1 MLTDES
7 YIRNNGRELDGGK
20 PMDDNT
26 SRTER
31 KRKQSSF
38 TRLKDKRR
46 KVAASF
52 DRIGTRK
59 PIRRPVIV
67 YGSVVLSLI
76 LLYTV
81 TLFLTTDSLS
91 RGESFKTTNRYKT
104 LQIDA
109 PNATVTFVRSTDGNV
124 QLKLI
129 DSASSQK
136 RLKIGTSGNT
146 LTVTGRDGFTARLG
160 NRPSEK
166 PGDYAIQVG
175 LPSYMNQIDVEAER
189 LKGMG
194 LFAKTIQLTAE
205 AMELNKIDADEI
217 TLTGRGDVK
226 VTNLNAVHATV
237 TADSVNLAEYGA
249 KLDLA
254 VSTIDGAIRLKP
266 TKAAGT
272 IAVTT
277 EGDIKASDRYTKQK
291 DDEVALFE
299 LSKQEKPEVTVESEV
314 GQVTL
319 E

>member
-1 MLTDES
+1 ME
-7 YIRNNGRELDGGK
+7 E
-20 PMDDNT
+20 NT

-46 KVAASF
+46 KMTASF

-59 PIRRPVIV
+59 PIRRPLIV
-67 YGSVVLSLI
+67 YGSVLLSL
-76 LLYTV
+76 LVLYTV

-91 RGESFKTTNRYKT
+91 RGEAFKTTKRYKT

-109 PNATVTFVRSTDGNV
+109 PNGTINFVRSTDGNV
-124 QLKLI
+124 QLKLV

-146 LTVTGRDGFTARLG
+146 LTVTGRDGFAARLG

-166 PGDYAIQVG
+166 PGDFSIQVG
-175 LPSYMNQIDVEAER
+175 LPNYMNRIDVDAESI
-189 LKGMG
+189 KGMG
-194 LFAKTIQLTAE
+194 VYAKSINLSAE
-205 AMELNKIDADEI
+205 TMDLNKMDADDI
-217 TLTGRGDVK
+217 VLTGKGNVK
-226 VTNLNAVHATV
+226 ASNMNAVHAEV
-237 TADSVNLAEYGA
+237 TAESVSLSEYGA
-249 KLDLA
+249 KLDLT
-254 VSTIDGAIRLKP
+254 VSTIDGPIRLKP

-291 DDEVALFE
+291 DDDVALFE

>member
-1 MLTDES
+1 ME
-7 YIRNNGRELDGGK
+7 E
-20 PMDDNT
+20 NT

-46 KVAASF
+46 KMTASF

-59 PIRRPVIV
+59 PIRRPLIV
-67 YGSVVLSLI
+67 YGSVLLSL
-76 LLYTV
+76 LVLYTV

-91 RGESFKTTNRYKT
+91 RGEAFKTTKRYKT

-109 PNATVTFVRSTDGNV
+109 PNGTINFVRSTDGNV
-124 QLKLI
+124 QLKLV

-146 LTVTGRDGFTARLG
+146 LTVTGRDGFAARLG

-166 PGDYAIQVG
+166 PGDFSIQVG
-175 LPSYMNQIDVEAER
+175 LPNYMNRIDVDAESI
-189 LKGMG
+189 KGMG
-194 LFAKTIQLTAE
+194 VYAKSINLSAE
-205 AMELNKIDADEI
+205 TMDLNKMDADDI
-217 TLTGRGDVK
+217 VLTGQGNVK
-226 VTNLNAVHATV
+226 ASNMNAVHAEV
-237 TADSVNLAEYGA
+237 TAESVSLSEYGA
-249 KLDLA
+249 KLDLT
-254 VSTIDGAIRLKP
+254 VSTIDGPIRLKP

-291 DDEVALFE
+291 DDDVALFE

-314 GQVTL
+314 GEVTL

>member
-1 MLTDES
+1 ME
-7 YIRNNGRELDGGK
+7 E
-20 PMDDNT
+20 NT

-46 KVAASF
+46 KMTASF
-52 DRIGTRK
+52 DRIGARK
-59 PIRRPVIV
+59 PIRRPLIV
-67 YGSVVLSLI
+67 YGSVLLSL
-76 LLYTV
+76 LVLYTV

-91 RGESFKTTNRYKT
+91 RGEAFKTTKRYKT

-109 PNATVTFVRSTDGNV
+109 PNGTINFVRSTDGNV
-124 QLKLI
+124 QLKLV

-166 PGDYAIQVG
+166 PGDFSIQVG
-175 LPSYMNQIDVEAER
+175 LPNYMNRIDVDAESI
-189 LKGMG
+189 KGMG
-194 LFAKTIQLTAE
+194 VYAKSINLSAE
-205 AMELNKIDADEI
+205 TMDLNKMDADDI
-217 TLTGRGDVK
+217 VLTGQGNVK
-226 VTNLNAVHATV
+226 ASNMNAVHAEV
-237 TADSVNLAEYGA
+237 TAESVSLSEYGA
-249 KLDLA
+249 KLDLT
-254 VSTIDGAIRLKP
+254 VSTIDGPIRLKP

-291 DDEVALFE
+291 DEDVALFE

>member
-1 MLTDES
+1 ME
-7 YIRNNGRELDGGK
+7 E
-20 PMDDNT
+20 NT

-46 KVAASF
+46 KMTASF
-52 DRIGTRK
+52 DRIGARK
-59 PIRRPVIV
+59 PIRRPLIV
-67 YGSVVLSLI
+67 YGSVLLSL
-76 LLYTV
+76 LVLYTV

-91 RGESFKTTNRYKT
+91 RGEAFKTTKRYKT

-109 PNATVTFVRSTDGNV
+109 PNGTINFVRSTDGNV
-124 QLKLI
+124 QLKLV

-166 PGDYAIQVG
+166 PGDFSIQVG
-175 LPSYMNQIDVEAER
+175 LPNYMNRIDVDAESI
-189 LKGMG
+189 KGMG
-194 LFAKTIQLTAE
+194 VYAKSINLSAE
-205 AMELNKIDADEI
+205 TMDLNKMDADDI
-217 TLTGRGDVK
+217 VLTGQGNIK
-226 VTNLNAVHATV
+226 ASNMNAVHAEV
-237 TADSVNLAEYGA
+237 TAESVSLSEYGA
-249 KLDLA
+249 KLDLT
-254 VSTIDGAIRLKP
+254 VSTIDGPIRLKP

-291 DDEVALFE
+291 DEDVALFE

>member
-1 MLTDES
+1 MDE
-7 YIRNNGRELDGGK
+7 
-20 PMDDNT
+20 NT

-52 DRIGTRK
+52 DRIGARK
-59 PIRRPVIV
+59 PIRRPLIV
-67 YGSVVLSLI
+67 YGSVLLSL
-76 LLYTV
+76 LVLYTV

-91 RGESFKTTNRYKT
+91 RGEAFKTTKRYKT

-109 PNATVTFVRSTDGNV
+109 PNGTINFVRSTDGNV
-124 QLKLI
+124 QLKLV

-166 PGDYAIQVG
+166 PGDFSIQVG
-175 LPSYMNQIDVEAER
+175 LPNYMNRIDVDAESI
-189 LKGMG
+189 KGMG
-194 LFAKTIQLTAE
+194 VYAKSINLSAE
-205 AMELNKIDADEI
+205 TMDLNKMDADDI
-217 TLTGRGDVK
+217 VLTSQGNIK
-226 VTNLNAVHATV
+226 ASNMNAVHAEV
-237 TADSVNLAEYGA
+237 TAESVSLSEYGA
-249 KLDLA
+249 KLDLT
-254 VSTIDGAIRLKP
+254 VSTIDGPIRLKP

-291 DDEVALFE
+291 DEDVALFE

>member
-1 MLTDES
+1 ME
-7 YIRNNGRELDGGK
+7 E
-20 PMDDNT
+20 NT

-46 KVAASF
+46 KMTASF

-59 PIRRPVIV
+59 PIRRPLIV
-67 YGSVVLSLI
+67 YGSVLLSL
-76 LLYTV
+76 LVLYAV

-91 RGESFKTTNRYKT
+91 RGEAFKTTKRYKT

-109 PNATVTFVRSTDGNV
+109 PNGTINFVRSTDGNV
-124 QLKLI
+124 QLKLV

-146 LTVTGRDGFTARLG
+146 LTVTGRDGFAARLG

-166 PGDYAIQVG
+166 PGDFSIQVG
-175 LPSYMNQIDVEAER
+175 LPNYMNRIDVDAESI
-189 LKGMG
+189 KGMG
-194 LFAKTIQLTAE
+194 VYAKSINLSAE
-205 AMELNKIDADEI
+205 TMDLNKMDADDI
-217 TLTGRGDVK
+217 VLTGKGNVK
-226 VTNLNAVHATV
+226 ASNMNAVHAEV
-237 TADSVNLAEYGA
+237 TAESVSLSEYGA
-249 KLDLA
+249 KLDLT
-254 VSTIDGAIRLKP
+254 VSTIDGPIRLKP

-291 DDEVALFE
+291 DDDVALFE

>member
-1 MLTDES
+1 ME
-7 YIRNNGRELDGGK
+7 E
-20 PMDDNT
+20 NT

-46 KVAASF
+46 KMTASF

-59 PIRRPVIV
+59 PIRRPLIV
-67 YGSVVLSLI
+67 YGSVLLSL
-76 LLYTV
+76 LVLYTV

-91 RGESFKTTNRYKT
+91 RGEAFKTTKRYKA

-109 PNATVTFVRSTDGNV
+109 PNGTINFVRSTDGNV
-124 QLKLI
+124 QLKLV

-146 LTVTGRDGFTARLG
+146 LTVTGRDGFAARLG

-166 PGDYAIQVG
+166 PGDFSIQVG
-175 LPSYMNQIDVEAER
+175 LPNYMNRIDVDAESI
-189 LKGMG
+189 KGMG
-194 LFAKTIQLTAE
+194 VYAKSINLSAE
-205 AMELNKIDADEI
+205 TMDLNKMDADDI
-217 TLTGRGDVK
+217 VLTGQGNIK
-226 VTNLNAVHATV
+226 ASNMNAVHAEV
-237 TADSVNLAEYGA
+237 TAESVSLSEYGA
-249 KLDLA
+249 KLDLT
-254 VSTIDGAIRLKP
+254 VSTIDGPIRLKP

-291 DDEVALFE
+291 DDDVALFE

>member
-1 MLTDES
+1 ME
-7 YIRNNGRELDGGK
+7 E
-20 PMDDNT
+20 NT

-46 KVAASF
+46 KMTASF

-59 PIRRPVIV
+59 PIRRPLIV
-67 YGSVVLSLI
+67 YGSVLLSL
-76 LLYTV
+76 LVLYTV

-91 RGESFKTTNRYKT
+91 RGEAFKTTKRYKT

-109 PNATVTFVRSTDGNV
+109 PNGTINFVRSTDGNV
-124 QLKLI
+124 QLKLV

-146 LTVTGRDGFTARLG
+146 LTVTGRDGFAARLG

-166 PGDYAIQVG
+166 PGDFSIQVG
-175 LPSYMNQIDVEAER
+175 LPNYMNRIDVDAESI
-189 LKGMG
+189 KGMG
-194 LFAKTIQLTAE
+194 VYAKSINLSAE
-205 AMELNKIDADEI
+205 TMDLNKMDADDI
-217 TLTGRGDVK
+217 VLTGQGNVK
-226 VTNLNAVHATV
+226 ASNMNAVHAEV
-237 TADSVNLAEYGA
+237 TAESVSLSEYGA
-249 KLDLA
+249 KLDLT
-254 VSTIDGAIRLKP
+254 VSTIDGPIRLKP

-291 DDEVALFE
+291 DDDVALFE

>member
-1 MLTDES
+1 ME
-7 YIRNNGRELDGGK
+7 E
-20 PMDDNT
+20 NT

-46 KVAASF
+46 KITASF
-52 DRIGTRK
+52 DRIGSRK
-59 PIRRPVIV
+59 PVRRPLIV
-67 YGSVVLSLI
+67 YGSVILSL
-76 LLYTV
+76 LVLYTV
-81 TLFLTTDSLS
+81 TLFLTTESLS
-91 RGESFKTTNRYKT
+91 RGEAFKTTNRYKT
-104 LQIDA
+104 LQINA
-109 PNATVTFVRSTDGNV
+109 PNGTINFVRSTDGNV
-124 QLKLI
+124 QLKLV

-146 LTVTGRDGFTARLG
+146 LTVTGRDGFAARLG
-160 NRPSEK
+160 NRPSGK
-166 PGDYAIQVG
+166 AGDFSIQVG
-175 LPSYMNQIDVEAER
+175 LPNYMNRIDVDAESI
-189 LKGMG
+189 KGMG
-194 LFAKTIQLTAE
+194 VYAKSINLSAETID
-205 AMELNKIDADEI
+205 LNKMDADDI
-217 TLTGRGDVK
+217 VLTGQGSVK
-226 VTNLNAVHATV
+226 ASNMNAVHAEV
-237 TADSVNLAEYGA
+237 TAESVSLSEYGA

-254 VSTIDGAIRLKP
+254 VSTIDGPVRLKP

-291 DDEVALFE
+291 DEDVALFE

>member
-1 MLTDES
+1 MDE
-7 YIRNNGRELDGGK
+7 
-20 PMDDNT
+20 NT

-67 YGSVVLSLI
+67 YGSVVLSLV

-104 LQIDA
+104 LQVDA
-109 PNATVTFVRSTDGNV
+109 PNATVNFVRSTDGNV
-124 QLKLI
+124 QLKLV

-136 RLKIGTSGNT
+136 RLKIGTSGT
-146 LTVTGRDGFTARLG
+146 ALTVTGRDGFAARLG
-160 NRPSEK
+160 NRPSEE
-166 PGDYAIQVG
+166 PGDYTIQVG
-175 LPSYMNQIDVEAER
+175 LPSYMNQIDVEAES

-194 LFAKTIQLTAE
+194 VFAKTISMTAGT
-205 AMELNKIDADEI
+205 MDLNKIDADDI
-217 TLTGRGDVK
+217 SLTGRGK
-226 VTNLNAVHATV
+226 VQVENMNAVHADV
-237 TADSVNLAEYGA
+237 VGESVNLAAYGA
-249 KLDLA
+249 KLSLN

-266 TKAAGT
+266 AKAAGT

-277 EGDIKASDRYTKQK
+277 EGDIKAADRYTKQK
-291 DDEVALFE
+291 EDDVALFE

>member
-1 MLTDES
+1 MDE
-7 YIRNNGRELDGGK
+7 
-20 PMDDNT
+20 NT

-67 YGSVVLSLI
+67 YGSVVLSLV

-109 PNATVTFVRSTDGNV
+109 PNATVNFVRSTDGNV
-124 QLKLI
+124 QLKLV

-136 RLKIGTSGNT
+136 RLKIGTSGTT
-146 LTVTGRDGFTARLG
+146 LTVTGRDGFAARLG
-160 NRPSEK
+160 NRPSEE
-166 PGDYAIQVG
+166 PGDYTIQVG
-175 LPSYMNQIDVEAER
+175 LPSYMNQIDVEAES

-194 LFAKTIQLTAE
+194 VFAKTISMTAE
-205 AMELNKIDADEI
+205 TMDLNKIDADDI
-217 TLTGRGDVK
+217 SLTGRGK
-226 VTNLNAVHATV
+226 VQVENMNAVHADV
-237 TADSVNLAEYGA
+237 VGESVNLAAYGV
-249 KLDLA
+249 KLSLN

-266 TKAAGT
+266 AKAAGT

-277 EGDIKASDRYTKQK
+277 EGDIKAADRYTKQK
-291 DDEVALFE
+291 EDDVALFE

>member
-1 MLTDES
+1 MDE
-7 YIRNNGRELDGGK
+7 
-20 PMDDNT
+20 NT

-67 YGSVVLSLI
+67 YGSVVLSLV

-104 LQIDA
+104 LQVDA
-109 PNATVTFVRSTDGNV
+109 PNATVKFVRSTDGNV
-124 QLKLI
+124 QLKLV

-136 RLKIGTSGNT
+136 RLKIGTSGTT
-146 LTVTGRDGFTARLG
+146 LTVTGRDGFAARLG
-160 NRPSEK
+160 NRPSEE
-166 PGDYAIQVG
+166 PGDYTIQVG
-175 LPSYMNQIDVEAER
+175 LPSYMNQIDVEAES

-194 LFAKTIQLTAE
+194 VFAKTISMTAGT
-205 AMELNKIDADEI
+205 MDLNKIDADDI
-217 TLTGRGDVK
+217 SLTGRGK
-226 VTNLNAVHATV
+226 VQVENMNAVHADV
-237 TADSVNLAEYGA
+237 VGESVNLAAYGA
-249 KLDLA
+249 KLSLN

-266 TKAAGT
+266 AKAAGT

-277 EGDIKASDRYTKQK
+277 EGDIKAADRYTKQK
-291 DDEVALFE
+291 EDDVALFE

>member
-1 MLTDES
+1 MDE
-7 YIRNNGRELDGGK
+7 
-20 PMDDNT
+20 NT

-67 YGSVVLSLI
+67 YGSVVLSLV

-104 LQIDA
+104 LQVDA
-109 PNATVTFVRSTDGNV
+109 PNATVNFVRSTDGNV
-124 QLKLI
+124 QLKLV

-136 RLKIGTSGNT
+136 RLKIGTSGTT
-146 LTVTGRDGFTARLG
+146 LTVTGRDGFAARLG
-160 NRPSEK
+160 NRPSEE
-166 PGDYAIQVG
+166 PGDYTIQVG
-175 LPSYMNQIDVEAER
+175 LPSYMNQIDVEAES

-194 LFAKTIQLTAE
+194 VFAKTISMTAGT
-205 AMELNKIDADEI
+205 MDLNKIDADDI
-217 TLTGRGDVK
+217 SLTGRGK
-226 VTNLNAVHATV
+226 VQVENMNAVHADV
-237 TADSVNLAEYGA
+237 VGESVNLAAYGA
-249 KLDLA
+249 KLSLN

-266 TKAAGT
+266 AKAAGT

-277 EGDIKASDRYTKQK
+277 EGDIKAADRYTKQK
-291 DDEVALFE
+291 EVDVALFE

>member
-1 MLTDES
+1 ME
-7 YIRNNGRELDGGK
+7 E
-20 PMDDNT
+20 NT

-46 KVAASF
+46 KMTASF

-59 PIRRPVIV
+59 PIRRPLIV
-67 YGSVVLSLI
+67 YGSVLLSL
-76 LLYTV
+76 LVLYTV

-91 RGESFKTTNRYKT
+91 RGEAFKTTKRYKT

-109 PNATVTFVRSTDGNV
+109 PNGTINFVRSTDGNV
-124 QLKLI
+124 QLKLV

-146 LTVTGRDGFTARLG
+146 LTVTGRDGFAARLG

-166 PGDYAIQVG
+166 PGDFSIQVG
-175 LPSYMNQIDVEAER
+175 LPNYMNRIDVDAESI
-189 LKGMG
+189 KGMG
-194 LFAKTIQLTAE
+194 VYAKSINLSAE
-205 AMELNKIDADEI
+205 TLDLNKMDADDI
-217 TLTGRGDVK
+217 VLTGKGNVK
-226 VTNLNAVHATV
+226 ASNMNAVHAEV
-237 TADSVNLAEYGA
+237 TAESVSLSEYGA
-249 KLDLA
+249 KLDLT
-254 VSTIDGAIRLKP
+254 VSTIDGPIRLKP

-291 DDEVALFE
+291 DDDVALFE

>member
-1 MLTDES
+1 MDE
-7 YIRNNGRELDGGK
+7 
-20 PMDDNT
+20 NT

-52 DRIGTRK
+52 DRIGARK
-59 PIRRPVIV
+59 PIRRPLIV
-67 YGSVVLSLI
+67 YGSVVLGLVV
-76 LLYTV
+76 LYTA

-91 RGESFKTTNRYKT
+91 RGETFKTTNRYKT

-109 PNATVTFVRSTDGNV
+109 PNATVNFVRSTDGNV
-124 QLKLI
+124 QLKLV

-160 NRPSEK
+160 NRPSEQ
-166 PGDYAIQVG
+166 PGAYAIQVG
-175 LPSYMNQIDVEAER
+175 LPSYMNRVDVDAET

-194 LFAKTIQLTAE
+194 VFAKTIEMTAKS
-205 AMELNKIDADEI
+205 MDLNKVDADDI
-217 TLTGRGDVK
+217 SLTGRGNVK
-226 VTNLNAVHATV
+226 VENMNAVHADV
-237 TADSVNLAEYGA
+237 TAESVNLSDYGA
-249 KLDLA
+249 KLDLS

-272 IAVTT
+272 IAVMTD
-277 EGDIKASDRYTKQK
+277 GDIKASDRYTKQK
-291 DDEVALFE
+291 DEDVALFE

>member
-1 MLTDES
+1 MDE
-7 YIRNNGRELDGGK
+7 
-20 PMDDNT
+20 NT

-67 YGSVVLSLI
+67 YGSVVLSLV

-104 LQIDA
+104 LQVDA
-109 PNATVTFVRSTDGNV
+109 PNATVNFVRSTDGNV
-124 QLKLI
+124 QLKLV

-136 RLKIGTSGNT
+136 RLKIGTSGTT
-146 LTVTGRDGFTARLG
+146 LTVTGRDGFAARLG
-160 NRPSEK
+160 NRPSEE
-166 PGDYAIQVG
+166 PGDYTIQVG
-175 LPSYMNQIDVEAER
+175 LPSYMNQIDVEAES

-194 LFAKTIQLTAE
+194 VFAKTISMTAGT
-205 AMELNKIDADEI
+205 MDLNKIDADDI
-217 TLTGRGDVK
+217 SLTGRGNVQ
-226 VTNLNAVHATV
+226 VENMNAVHADV
-237 TADSVNLAEYGA
+237 VGESVNLAAYGA
-249 KLDLA
+249 KLSLN

-266 TKAAGT
+266 AKAAGT

-277 EGDIKASDRYTKQK
+277 EGDIKAADRYTKQK
-291 DDEVALFE
+291 VDDVALFE

>member
-1 MLTDES
+1 ME
-7 YIRNNGRELDGGK
+7 E
-20 PMDDNT
+20 NT

-52 DRIGTRK
+52 DRIGARK
-59 PIRRPVIV
+59 PIRRPLIV
-67 YGSVVLSLI
+67 YGSVVLGLVV
-76 LLYTV
+76 LYTV

-91 RGESFKTTNRYKT
+91 RGETFKTTNRYKT

-109 PNATVTFVRSTDGNV
+109 PNATVNFVRSTDGNV
-124 QLKLI
+124 QLKLV

-146 LTVTGRDGFTARLG
+146 LTVTGRDGFAARLG
-160 NRPSEK
+160 NRPSEQ
-166 PGDYAIQVG
+166 PGAYAIQVG
-175 LPSYMNQIDVEAER
+175 LPSYMNRVDVDAET

-194 LFAKTIQLTAE
+194 VFAKTIEMTAKS
-205 AMELNKIDADEI
+205 MDLNKVDADDVS
-217 TLTGRGDVK
+217 LTGRGNIK
-226 VTNLNAVHATV
+226 VENMNAVHADV
-237 TADSVNLAEYGA
+237 TAESVNLSDYGA
-249 KLDLA
+249 KLDLS

-277 EGDIKASDRYTKQK
+277 DGDIKANDRYTKQK
-291 DDEVALFE
+291 DEDVALFE

>member
-1 MLTDES
+1 MT
-7 YIRNNGRELDGGK
+7 
-20 PMDDNT
+20 
-26 SRTER
+26 
-31 KRKQSSF
+31 
-38 TRLKDKRR
+38 
-46 KVAASF
+46 ASF

-59 PIRRPVIV
+59 PIRRPLIV
-67 YGSVVLSLI
+67 YGSVLLSL
-76 LLYTV
+76 LVLYTV

-91 RGESFKTTNRYKT
+91 RGEAFKTTKRYKT

-109 PNATVTFVRSTDGNV
+109 PNGTINFVRSTDGNV
-124 QLKLI
+124 QLKLV

-146 LTVTGRDGFTARLG
+146 LTVTGRDGFAARLG

-166 PGDYAIQVG
+166 PGDFSIQVG
-175 LPSYMNQIDVEAER
+175 LPNYMNRIDVDAESI
-189 LKGMG
+189 KGMG
-194 LFAKTIQLTAE
+194 VYAKSINLSAE
-205 AMELNKIDADEI
+205 TMDLNKMDADDI
-217 TLTGRGDVK
+217 VLTGQGNVK
-226 VTNLNAVHATV
+226 ASNMNAVHAEV
-237 TADSVNLAEYGA
+237 TAESVSLSEYGA
-249 KLDLA
+249 KLDLT
-254 VSTIDGAIRLKP
+254 VSTIDGPIRLKP

-291 DDEVALFE
+291 DDDVALFE

>member
-1 MLTDES
+1 ME
-7 YIRNNGRELDGGK
+7 E
-20 PMDDNT
+20 NT

-46 KVAASF
+46 KITASF
-52 DRIGTRK
+52 DRIGSRK
-59 PIRRPVIV
+59 PVRRPLIV
-67 YGSVVLSLI
+67 YGSVILSL
-76 LLYTV
+76 LVLYTV
-81 TLFLTTDSLS
+81 TLFLTTESLS
-91 RGESFKTTNRYKT
+91 RGEAFKTTNRYKT
-104 LQIDA
+104 LQINA
-109 PNATVTFVRSTDGNV
+109 PNGTINFVRSTDGNV
-124 QLKLI
+124 QLKLV

-146 LTVTGRDGFTARLG
+146 LTVTGRDGFAARLG

-166 PGDYAIQVG
+166 AGDFSIQVG
-175 LPSYMNQIDVEAER
+175 LPNYMNRIDVDAESI
-189 LKGMG
+189 KGMG
-194 LFAKTIQLTAE
+194 VYAKSINLSAETID
-205 AMELNKIDADEI
+205 LNKMDADDI
-217 TLTGRGDVK
+217 VLTGQGSVK
-226 VTNLNAVHATV
+226 ASNMNAVHAEV
-237 TADSVNLAEYGA
+237 TAESVSLSEYGA

-254 VSTIDGAIRLKP
+254 VSTIDGPVRLKP

-291 DDEVALFE
+291 DEDVALFE